1 MGTIEFNHVSKTFP
15 SGYEVIKE
23 LNLNIKEGDFVMFVG
38 APGAGKSTVLR
49 MAAGLENP
57 TGGEVRIDGE
67 LLRNIAPEDRSI
79 AMVLQNYALYPKLTA
94 YENIAFGLE
103 QRGYAPDV
111 IKKRVE
117 ETAKFFEIED
127 ILKKKP
133 KSLDAGERQRVALS
147 RALITNPK
155 ILILDEPL
163 ASFEPALRLRLREK
177 IRESQRSSK
186 RTVLYVTHNMDDA
199 MFLATKIVVMKKGKV
214 HQIGTPKEI
223 YEHPK
228 SLFVADFIGEPAIN
242 LIDGKCETWGPK
254 AYISTPIA
262 ELSFTPGIDSKLVT
276 RGYNGKVVVVGI
288 RPDAFSYV
296 EKGSPQEAKKHN
308 IVKTKVFSAAFDNG
322 KTWVRFEAGECLY
335 NALIETKEELKV
347 GDSITLKIDPDKILV
362 YDKKTKRIVM

>member
-1 MGTIEFNHVSKTFP
+1 MGRIEFNHVSKTFP
-15 SGYEVIKE
+15 NGYEVIKD
-23 LNLNIKEGDFVMFVG
+23 LNLDINEGDFVIVVG

-79 AMVLQNYALYPKLTA
+79 AMVLQNYALYPKLTV

-103 QRGYAPDV
+103 QRGYASDV
-111 IKKRVE
+111 IKERVE

-127 ILKKKP
+127 VLKKKP
-133 KSLDAGERQRVALS
+133 KSLDAGQRQRVALS

-163 ASFEPALRLRLREK
+163 ASFEPELRLRLREK
-177 IRESQRSSK
+177 IRKTQRANK

-199 MFLATKIVVMKKGKV
+199 MFLATKLVVMKKGRV
-214 HQIGTPKEI
+214 HQIGTPEEI
-223 YEHPK
+223 YMHPK
-228 SLFVADFIGEPAIN
+228 SLFVADFIGEPEIN
-242 LIDGKCETWGPK
+242 LIDGTCEVWGPK

-262 ELSFTPGIDSKLVT
+262 QLSFRPGLESDLVT
-276 RGYNGKVVVVGI
+276 KGYNGKVVVVGI
-288 RPDAFSYV
+288 RPDAFAYI
-296 EKGSPQEAKKHN
+296 EKGSTEESKRHN
-308 IVKTKVFSAAFDNG
+308 IVKTKIFSVEDYNG
-322 KTWVRFEAGECLY
+322 KKWIRFKSKEYLY
-335 NALIETKEELKV
+335 NALIETKEELNV
-347 GDSITLKIDPDKILV
+347 GDAITMKVDPQKILV